1 MSLKAKRKVVS
12 SIPPMDGGT
21 YMGVCVAVVDLGQ
34 QYKQFE
40 KQKQGKYAEECMFIF
55 EIPDERV
62 EVDGE
67 DKPRWLSS
75 RRFTVSLHERAALFQ
90 MLKAG
95 VPVYMSEGT
104 AAAHK
109 DAMDAA
115 NLIKAGEALRFGH
128 LTVVPFRTY
137 HNVEEPLGFLIAD
150 GRTKERLLW
159 AVDTANLGVTA
170 DRLTYIAVE
179 CNYEESLLNRS
190 DRIPSVLK
198 ERIRH
203 SHFEVSD
210 VIKWLHKQD
219 LSGVLTIWLLHLSA
233 GNSRA
238 EAWQR
243 RFEREFPGIEI
254 RICPE

>member
-1 MSLKAKRKVVS
+1 MRLTFKELQKRLGYGVAGITACLVSHEHQDHAKAAAQLLKKRRAG
-12 SIPPMDGGT
+12 I
-21 YMGVCVAVVDLGQ
+21 
-34 QYKQFE
+34 
-40 KQKQGKYAEECMFIF
+40 
-55 EIPDERV
+55 
-62 EVDGE
+62 
-67 DKPRWLSS
+67 
-75 RRFTVSLHERAALFQ
+75 HERGHGRCPQ
-90 MLKAG
+90 GRNGCGKTSSKAG
-95 VPVYMSEGT
+95 DVRGSGT
-104 AAAHK
+104 W
-109 DAMDAA
+109 
-115 NLIKAGEALRFGH
+115 
-128 LTVVPFRTY
+128 TVVPFRTF
-137 HNVEEPLGFLIAD
+137 HNTDEPLGFLIED

-170 DRLTYIAVE
+170 DKLTYIAVE
-179 CNYEESLLNRS
+179 CNYEERLLNRS

-198 ERIRH
+198 DRIRH

-210 VIKWLHKQD
+210 VIRWLHKQD

>member
-1 MSLKAKRKVVS
+1 
-12 SIPPMDGGT
+12 
-21 YMGVCVAVVDLGQ
+21 
-34 QYKQFE
+34 
-40 KQKQGKYAEECMFIF
+40 
-55 EIPDERV
+55 
-62 EVDGE
+62 
-67 DKPRWLSS
+67 
-75 RRFTVSLHERAALFQ
+75 

-115 NLIKAGEALRFGH
+115 HLIRAGEVLRFGH

-137 HNVEEPLGFLIAD
+137 HNVEEPLGFLIED

-179 CNYEESLLNRS
+179 CNYEKSLLDRS

-243 RFEREFPGIEI
+243 RFEREFPGITI
-254 RICPE
+254 RICEE

>member
-1 MSLKAKRKVVS
+1 MTFTSLASSSRGNAYVVS
-12 SIPPMDGGT
+12 
-21 YMGVCVAVVDLGQ
+21 
-34 QYKQFE
+34 
-40 KQKQGKYAEECMFIF
+40 
-55 EIPDERV
+55 
-62 EVDGE
+62 DGE
-67 DKPRWLSS
+67 TTLLLECGLSF
-75 RRFTVSLHERAALFQ
+75 RELQKRLGYGVADITACLVSHEHQDHAKAAAQ

-95 VPVYMSEGT
+95 VPVYMSYGT

-115 NLIKAGEALRFGH
+115 HLIKAGDTLRFGH

-137 HNVEEPLGFLIAD
+137 HNVEEPLGFLIED

-170 DRLTYIAVE
+170 DWLTYIAVE
-179 CNYEESLLNRS
+179 CNYEKGLLDRS

-243 RFEREFPGIEI
+243 RFEREFPGITI